1 MYFVSLQLCYLH
13 VCPFLKTSQ
22 RVLQLRDSV
31 GRHGTVSHT
40 SWREG
45 ILQEVFS
52 STREE
57 RRIANHF
64 GFVIVAYE
72 GSTIIYVLLK

>member
-1 MYFVSLQLCYLH
+1 MFFVTLQLCYLH
-13 VCPFLKTSQ
+13 VCPFSETCW
-22 RVLQLRDSV
+22 RVLQLRDSL
-31 GRHGTVSHT
+31 GRHRTFFHT

-45 ILQEVFS
+45 ILQEVLT

-64 GFVIVAYE
+64 GLHMKGVKLCTCSSSE
-72 GSTIIYVLLK
+72 D